1 MASATG
7 YSRSNGSGEMVH
19 GNRWRVLVASAA
31 LGVAALGLS
40 SCGFPSSSATTTST
54 GDPSS
59 TVVVECSSGTV
70 TQGDVQTS
78 SLSVTKVPASVQP
91 DLPGGCTVQTG

>member
-7 YSRSNGSGEMVH
+7 HSRSTISGKVH

-40 SCGFPSSSATTTST
+40 SCGFPTTSATTTPT
-54 GDPSS
+54 GDPS
-59 TVVVECSSGTV
+59 TAVVECSSGTV

-78 SLSVTKVPASVQP
+78 SLSVTKIPAGEHP
-91 DLPGGCTVQTG
+91 DIPGGCTVQTG